1 MGVWTR
7 AAARGRAG
15 QRIWERTGC
24 GEAAE
29 TTWNTDTS
37 NVYDIFFFYRSGRLL
52 GTVLVSTVVN
62 RTTVSIDFPGTI
74 ENRFI
79 RRARVSNFRSIPTIA
94 YLPVRFGKKICGTFS
109 KSFAQERAA
118 LFTGKTC
125 SCFPFEHKCAFRSY
139 FQCQPI
145 RLGTIS
151 TVFRNFG

>member
-1 MGVWTR
+1 M
-7 AAARGRAG
+7 
-15 QRIWERTGC
+15 
-24 GEAAE
+24 

-37 NVYDIFFFYRSGRLL
+37 NVYNIFFFYWSDRVTQDRFGQHGSKTHNGFDRFSRNDRKSLFK
-52 GTVLVSTVVN
+52 
-62 RTTVSIDFPGTI
+62 TTITKSH
-74 ENRFI
+74 
-79 RRARVSNFRSIPTIA
+79 VSNFRSIPTIV
-94 YLPVRFGKKICGTFS
+94 YLPVRFGTEICGTFS

-139 FQCQPI
+139 FQYKSI